1 MIYAQFYQMST
12 GYVLGTIPPEFGAP
26 TLIEACGDRS
36 VIIIDARLSRDTI
49 GQIAAAECVKRG
61 YMAWRIFKGETFT
74 RSQPISQLWYVST
87 GREDKTAMS
96 ATFGA

>member
-1 MIYAQFYQMST
+1 MIYAQFYQIST
-12 GYVLGTIPPEFGAP
+12 GYAPGTIPPEFGAP
-26 TLIEACGDRS
+26 TLTEAGGDRS
-36 VIIIDARLSRDTI
+36 AIIIDARLSRATI
-49 GQIAAAECVKRG
+49 GQVAAAECVKRG
-61 YMAWRIFKGETFT
+61 YVAWRIFKGDAFA

>member
-12 GYVLGTIPPEFGAP
+12 GYVPGTIPPEFGTP
-26 TLIEACGDRS
+26 TPIEACGDRS
-36 VIIIDARLSRDTI
+36 VIIIDARLSRATI

-61 YMAWRIFKGETFT
+61 YAAWRIFKGETFT
-74 RSQPISQLWYVST
+74 RSQPISQLWHVST

>member
-12 GYVLGTIPPEFGAP
+12 GYVPWPIPPEFGAP

-36 VIIIDARLSRDTI
+36 VIIIDARLSRATI

-61 YMAWRIFKGETFT
+61 YAAWRIFKGDSFT
-74 RSQPISQLWYVST
+74 RSSPICQIWYPCR
-87 GREDKTAMS
+87 GIIDNTAMS

>member
-12 GYVLGTIPPEFGAP
+12 GYAPGTIPPEFGAP

-36 VIIIDARLSRDTI
+36 VVIIDARLSRDTI

-61 YMAWRIFKGETFT
+61 YVAWRIFKGETFT